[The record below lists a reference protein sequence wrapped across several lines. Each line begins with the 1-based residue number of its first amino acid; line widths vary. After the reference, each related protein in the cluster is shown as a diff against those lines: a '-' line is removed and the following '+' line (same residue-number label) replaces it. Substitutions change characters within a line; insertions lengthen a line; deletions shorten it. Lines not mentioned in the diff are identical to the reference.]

1 MLGLPFGEEKAQF
14 RRSGDLASELCD
26 PPASGPPSL
35 DLGFLLCG
43 GEGGSQEPELAD

>member
-26 PPASGPPSL
+26 PPPQVDHPLWTLASCSVEERGDLRSL
-35 DLGFLLCG
+35 
-43 GEGGSQEPELAD
+43 S